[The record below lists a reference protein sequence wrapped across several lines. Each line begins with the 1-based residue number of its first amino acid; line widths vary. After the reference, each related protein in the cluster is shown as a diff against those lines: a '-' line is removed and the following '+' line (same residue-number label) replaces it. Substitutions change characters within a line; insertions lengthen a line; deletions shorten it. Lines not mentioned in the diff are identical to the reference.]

1 MIKIIKFDQ
10 IKIFSFMETMA
21 VLIFGGLWNWISWA
35 IFGVIAGA
43 LAKWIMPGK
52 DPGGF
57 FVTMLIGIGGAIL
70 GGWLSSLI
78 FEYNPSEDNW
88 SFYGF
93 VSAVVGSLLI
103 LFIWKKLA
111 GNAND

>member
-1 MIKIIKFDQ
+1 
-10 IKIFSFMETMA
+10 METMS

-35 IFGVIAGA
+35 IFGIVAGA

-78 FEYNPSEDNW
+78 FDYNPSGDNW

-93 VSAVVGSLLI
+93 ISAIVGALFI

-111 GNAND
+111 GSPDD